1 MKNEDS
7 AVRIKRFLFSLQ
19 MAIVVTICHLHQPVH
34 GQVNYGV
41 KAGMNITNAKFENF
55 ESNVALRYHIGFLSS
70 FKLSNQLALQTELLY
85 SQKGWNVPD
94 DFYNYNKDVS
104 ITLHYISL
112 PVLLHYTWNERFA
125 LGAGTEV
132 SYNLRTQRKPS
143 IEGWVDLYEP
153 WDIGLLAS
161 MSYRLRPS
169 LAAELRYVYGLSALF
184 ELELRDPNN
193 VPLGSFKE
201 GKNRTL
207 QVSLIYYLN

>member
-1 MKNEDS
+1 MKKEDS
-7 AVRIKRFLFSLQ
+7 AVKKKRLILNLQ
-19 MAIVVTICHLHQPVH
+19 MAIVLTMCQLYQPVQ
-34 GQVNYGV
+34 GQVSYGV

-55 ESNVALRYHIGFLSS
+55 ESDIALRYHFGFLGS

-94 DFYNYNKDVS
+94 DFYNKDVS

-112 PVLLHYTWNERFA
+112 PILLHYTWNERFA
-125 LGAGTEV
+125 LGTGTEI
-132 SYNLRTQRKPS
+132 SYNVKTQRKPT
-143 IEGWVDLYEP
+143 IEGWVDMYEP

-161 MSYRLRPS
+161 MSYRFRPS
-169 LAAELRYVYGLSALF
+169 LVAELRYVHGLSILF
-184 ELELRDPNN
+184 DRELRDPNN